1 MSNSQQKV
9 LNYEGL
15 QYLYTGLNSI
25 FAKKD
30 TLSQLQGSIQSTQTS
45 LAGTQENVTTIQN
58 TLTDYA
64 KYITIAENAATF
76 TGDLTGTASKASS
89 ISVQSATGSSGSYYF
104 LTTNSSTASTST
116 IPKSP
121 ARFYFSQ
128 STAPSS
134 SSSTY
139 DTLTIGTAGSSSSS
153 SSTYYP
159 LARIYL
165 RNGRGGGN
173 YIVANSAYTSASY
186 TITLPS
192 KSGTLA
198 LTSNV
203 TEVSNDLADLSSTV
217 QANTAKL
224 SGIAENAEVNQNAF
238 SSFLVGSTTLN
249 ASSKTDALT
258 FVAGDN
264 VTLNLNSAD
273 KTLTITATTPPT
285 TIDSTL
291 TLSGAAAD
299 AKATGDKITAATSA
313 MNTALENYVLSSTLT
328 STLGN
333 YVTNTS
339 LNSTLGSYAKASDLN
354 TLDSKVTNI
363 IGGVTEA
370 ELNTLK
376 ELSDALNN
384 DANFA
389 TSVLKDLADID
400 LDIQALNTSVDGK
413 APTSHASTATTYG
426 AASASYYGHAM
437 ASSTTPKANGTAAL
451 GSETAKFARG
461 DHVHPAQT
469 TVSGNAGTATKFQSA
484 QSVALTGDVTGTSS
498 SQAGWSVST
507 TLASSGVTAGSYGP
521 SSNAS
526 PAHSGTFS
534 VPYFTVDSKGRVTAA
549 STKTITLPAD
559 NNSDTKVT
567 QAAAITTDGAYP
579 ILLGYST
586 STGNLTNTVNK
597 ASTLTYN
604 PGTGLLYTSHLM
616 VGGRAFNNEITCA
629 NTTTAEFVKICTI
642 TKQSTPSQGYSTV
655 KLDIINQGNPRTGRI
670 NAYFN
675 STNSTWSVSTENDPG
690 TVKVLASGSTVTI
703 CIQAASAPTK
713 ITVLNMYYDPTYYS
727 IAFHSGQVV
736 DTTDYDNT
744 SYLYNYNLNRWIY
757 CSESS
762 PTSSA
767 GYVSNYYPVLQSD
780 TNYQKYYNPNI
791 IFQGHNGTTSQDGYF
806 NLILGN
812 NTASGTANN
821 MFGQLRLYGIGTGF
835 FSLRGIN
842 TSTSSNYT
850 SYLPDASGTLLNTGN
865 YTSYVV
871 PKSGGTFTGNIS
883 IQDTYYPT
891 AKFYP
896 TYNSSGFYGQLEADY
911 NGYMQLWAND
921 SSTNRRG
928 LAIYGPSA
936 TANAAEAIKLR
947 YATEGV
953 YGSSL
958 VYTEQ
963 NIIASTEQP
972 SNPVKGMI
980 WLELEA

>member
-45 LAGTQENVTTIQN
+45 LAGVQENVTTIQN
-58 TLTDYA
+58 ILTDYA
-64 KYITIAENAATF
+64 KYITIAEDAATF
-76 TGDLTGTASKASS
+76 TGNLTGTASQAST
-89 ISVQSATGSSGSYYF
+89 ISTAGTTDNSGSYYF
-104 LTTNSSTASTST
+104 LATNSGGSSTSVL
-116 IPKSP
+116 PKSP
-121 ARFYFSQ
+121 GRFYFSQ
-128 STAPSS
+128 SAAPSS
-134 SSSTY
+134 SNSTY
-139 DTLTIGTAGSSSSS
+139 DTLTLGMTGSTSSSGSS
-153 SSTYYP
+153 YYP
-159 LARIYL
+159 RARIL
-165 RNGRGGGN
+165 LQNGRGGGN
-173 YIVANSAYTSASY
+173 YIVPNGLYTSSKY

-192 KSGTLA
+192 KTGTVA
-198 LTSNV
+198 LTSDV
-203 TEVSNDLADLSSTV
+203 TGVSNDLAALSSTV
-217 QANTAKL
+217 QANTTKL

-249 ASSKTDALT
+249 ADSKTDALT

-376 ELSDALNN
+376 ELSDALND

-389 TSVLKDLADID
+389 TSVLKDLSDMD
-400 LDIQALNTSVDGK
+400 LDIQALNTSVGGK

-426 AASASYYGHAM
+426 AATASYYGHAM
-437 ASSTTPKANGTAAL
+437 ASSTTPKANGTASL

-484 QSVALTGDVTGTSS
+484 QSVTLTGDVTGTQS

-567 QAAAITTDGAYP
+567 QAAAITTNGAYP

-586 STGNLTNTVNK
+586 STSSLTNTVNK

-616 VGGRAFNNEITCA
+616 IGGRAFTNEITCA
-629 NTTTAEFVKICTI
+629 NTTTAEFVKLCTI
-642 TKQSTPSQGYSTV
+642 TKQSAPSDGSSIV
-655 KLDIINQGNPRTGRI
+655 KFDIINQGNPRTGRI

-675 STNSTWSVSTENDPG
+675 SSNSTWSVSTENDPG
-690 TVKVLASGSTVTI
+690 TVKFLASGSTVTI

-713 ITVLNMYYDPTYYS
+713 ITVSNMHYDPTYYS
-727 IAFHSGQVV
+727 IAFHAGQVV
-736 DTTDYDNT
+736 DTTDYT
-744 SYLYNYNLNRWIY
+744 SVSYLYNYNLVRWLY
-757 CSESS
+757 CSEAT
-762 PTSSA
+762 PTSSS
-767 GYVSNYYPVLQSD
+767 GYISNYYPLLQSG
-780 TNYQKYYNPNI
+780 TNYQKYYNSNI
-791 IFQGHNGTTSQDGYF
+791 IFQGHNGTTSQEGYF
-806 NLILGN
+806 NLVLGN
-812 NTASGTANN
+812 NTEKGTANN
-821 MFGQLRLYGIGTGF
+821 MYGQLRLYGVGTGY
-835 FSLRGIN
+835 FSLRGIQN
-842 TSTSSNYT
+842 LTSSNYT
-850 SYLPDASGTLLNTGN
+850 SYLPAASGILFNTGN

-871 PKSGGTFTGNIS
+871 PKSGGTFTGDIS
-883 IQDTYYPT
+883 IESTYYPT

-896 TYNSSGFYGQLEADY
+896 TYNSTGFYGQFEADY

-921 SSTNRRG
+921 SSSTRRG

-936 TANAAEAIKLR
+936 TANIAEAIKLR
-947 YATEGV
+947 YADEGA

-958 VYTEQ
+958 IYTEQ